1 MFQAC
6 VETDT
11 TVSMHI
17 GSSSSMPSTSPDA
30 PLAVSMSL
38 NAHNAQGS
46 VADFIWSR
54 TLERFPTLKLA
65 YAESQVGWMPFQFER
80 MDGVWREGVGGV
92 ELPDPPSSYVRD
104 RVFGC
109 IFDDL
114 HGLRCREEIGMGQIV
129 FEMDYPHPNGSWPN
143 SRAVAHRLSEAAG
156 LNAEEV
162 GLLVR
167 GNAIR
172 AYGLERFGITA

>member
-1 MFQAC
+1 
-6 VETDT
+6 VD
-11 TVSMHI
+11 
-17 GSSSSMPSTSPDA
+17 
-30 PLAVSMSL
+30 
-38 NAHNAQGS
+38 
-46 VADFIWSR
+46 
-54 TLERFPTLKLA
+54 
-65 YAESQVGWMPFQFER
+65 
-80 MDGVWREGVGGV
+80 
-92 ELPDPPSSYVRD
+92 LPDPPSSYVRD

-114 HGLRCREEIGMGQIV
+114 HGLRCRDEIGMGQIV
-129 FEMDYPHPNGSWPN
+129 FEMDYPHPNGSWPH
-143 SRAVAHRLSEAAG
+143 SRAKAHALAEAAG